1 MSKANAEKKV
11 AEWFVGVTAAAFQAA
26 VDLKLAVAVAEGDYR
41 FKDDAELMAVKEGA
55 RRFFDQFANKVVE
68 LSDGRCAYFAPDI
81 RAKDRGV
88 DNAMAWAEY
97 AIHAVTSSGKRIPGK
112 DYWER
117 LFNPIKLENLERIEG
132 ILLKEDCFARMVD
145 GHPERDSIIFV
156 GASKDG
162 RRLEVVTRLDEF
174 GNVDADLTEVT
185 VVVTRKKVPE
195 ITEPPP
201 MPLAEVVKTVAQHQA
216 AGFSPSTV
224 A

>member
-1 MSKANAEKKV
+1 MSREKARAKIE
-11 AEWFVGVTAAAFQAA
+11 EWFVGVTAAAFQAA
-26 VDLKLAVAVAEGDYR
+26 VDLKLAVGVAEGDYR

-117 LFNPIKLENLERIEG
+117 LFNPIKLENLERIES

-224 A
+224 T

>member
-1 MSKANAEKKV
+1 M
-11 AEWFVGVTAAAFQAA
+11 
-26 VDLKLAVAVAEGDYR
+26 
-41 FKDDAELMAVKEGA
+41 
-55 RRFFDQFANKVVE
+55 E

-88 DNAMAWAEY
+88 DNAMVWAEY

-132 ILLKEDCFARMVD
+132 ILLKEDCFARMVE

-185 VVVTRKKVPE
+185 VVVTRKKVLE

-224 A
+224 AEV